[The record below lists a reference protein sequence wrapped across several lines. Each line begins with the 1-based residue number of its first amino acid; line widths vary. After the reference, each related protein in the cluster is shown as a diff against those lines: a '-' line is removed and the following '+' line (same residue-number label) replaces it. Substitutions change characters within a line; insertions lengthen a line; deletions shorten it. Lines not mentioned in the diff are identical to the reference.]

1 MRIFISYRRGDSSGH
16 AGRLFDALQARFGHD
31 HVFMDISGIDSGENF
46 VEAIDKAIR
55 SCDALVAVIGDEW
68 LSCTVG
74 SMRRLEAPD
83 DFVRTEIAT
92 ALGRGIPVVP
102 VLVEQ
107 TSMPSAASLPEPL
120 KPLATRHAHELTD
133 ARWSYDVAR
142 LIESLEKLGG
152 KPTARER
159 RTWIAAAA
167 ALAIVGALGIGSYRL
182 LRDDDAGG
190 VDAATY
196 AKRGTQL
203 LSEGRYEDAILDF
216 DRALALEPRAGSY
229 YNRGLAHFSNN
240 DVNQALADWN
250 SAIALDPRDAR
261 AHRQRGGAYFT
272 KGDFTLAVADFNRA
286 IELEPKE
293 PKAYYNRGLV
303 FKARGE
309 EAKAAADF
317 ATVVTLGSDPAAT
330 ADAQARLAE
339 LPPSLAMGPAASGAA
354 ATAGA
359 QGPNDPAAPRVDLA
373 GEWSAD
379 VKYSWGDTHP
389 ERFSFKVDGTDV
401 FGTASFLRVRRGIL
415 DGTLTGNRVA
425 FRTETREL
433 LGNET
438 RDVTH
443 RYRGTISG
451 DTISFYMQTEGASSS
466 EPVEFTARRAKPGA
480 TTPPGGK

>member
-31 HVFMDISGIDSGENF
+31 HVFMDVSGIDSGENF

-68 LSCTVG
+68 LTCTVG
-74 SMRRLEAPD
+74 SIRRLDSPD

-92 ALGRGIPVVP
+92 ALERGIPVVP

-107 TSMPSAASLPEPL
+107 TSMPSAASLPDPL
-120 KPLATRHAHELTD
+120 KPLATRNAHELTD

-142 LIESLEKLGG
+142 LIAALEKLGG
-152 KPTARER
+152 KPGVHER
-159 RTWIAAAA
+159 RKWIAAAA
-167 ALAIVGALGIGSYRL
+167 ALIVVVALGILSYRL
-182 LRDDDAGG
+182 LRDDGG
-190 VDAATY
+190 EVDAATY
-196 AKRGTQL
+196 AARGTQL
-203 LSEGRYEDAILDF
+203 LSDGQYDEAILDF
-216 DRALALEPRAGSY
+216 DRALAIEPRAGTY
-229 YNRGLAHFSNN
+229 YNRGLAHFSKN
-240 DVNQALADWN
+240 DVDKALADWN
-250 SAIALDPRDAR
+250 QAIALDPRDAR

-272 KGDFTLAVADFNRA
+272 KGDFNLAVADFNRA

-303 FKARGE
+303 FTARGE

-317 ATVVTLGSDPAAT
+317 TTVVTLGSDPAAT
-330 ADAQARLAE
+330 TDAQARLAE
-339 LPPSLAMGPAASGAA
+339 LPPPLAMSPAAGGTITTTTAPASGA
-354 ATAGA
+354 
-359 QGPNDPAAPRVDLA
+359 PAAPRVNLA
-373 GEWSAD
+373 GEWVAD

-389 ERFSFKVDGTDV
+389 ERFSFKVDGADV
-401 FGTASFLRVRRGIL
+401 LGTASFLRVRRGIL

-425 FRTETREL
+425 FRTETQEI

-438 RDVTH
+438 RNVTH

-451 DTISFYMQTEGASSS
+451 DEIAFYMQSDGASSS

-480 TTPPGGK
+480 TAAPGGK

>member
-46 VEAIDKAIR
+46 VEAIDQAIR

-68 LSCTVG
+68 LTCTVG
-74 SMRRLEAPD
+74 NIRRLDSPD

-92 ALGRGIPVVP
+92 ALERGIPVVP
-102 VLVEQ
+102 VLVEH
-107 TSMPSAASLPEPL
+107 TSMPAAASLPEPL
-120 KPLATRHAHELTD
+120 KPLATRNAHELTD
-133 ARWSYDVAR
+133 ARWSYDVER
-142 LIESLEKLGG
+142 LIAALEKLGG
-152 KPTARER
+152 KQGPRDQR
-159 RTWIAAAA
+159 KWIAAAA
-167 ALAIVGALGIGSYRL
+167 ALIVVVALGILSYRL
-182 LRDDDAGG
+182 LRDDDGG

-196 AKRGTQL
+196 AERGTQL
-203 LSEGRYEDAILDF
+203 LSEGRYDEAILDF
-216 DRALALEPRAGSY
+216 DRALAIEPRAGSY
-229 YNRGLAHFSNN
+229 YNRGLAHLSKN
-240 DVNQALADWN
+240 DVDKALADWN

-261 AHRQRGGAYFT
+261 AHRQRGGAYFA
-272 KGDFTLAVADFNRA
+272 KGDFNLAIADFNRA

-317 ATVVTLGSDPAAT
+317 TTVVTLGSDPAAT

-339 LPPSLAMGPAASGAA
+339 LPPPLAMSPPAGGTSTTASAPGPS
-354 ATAGA
+354 
-359 QGPNDPAAPRVDLA
+359 APVARRVDLA
-373 GEWSAD
+373 GEWTAE

-401 FGTASFLRVRRGIL
+401 LGTASFLRVRRGIL
-415 DGTLTGNRVA
+415 DGTLTGNRVV
-425 FRTETREL
+425 FRTETQEI
-433 LGNET
+433 LGNDT
-438 RDVTH
+438 RDVIH

-451 DTISFYMQTEGASSS
+451 DEIAFYMQTEGASSS
-466 EPVEFTARRAKPGA
+466 EPVEFTARRAKPGT
-480 TTPPGGK
+480 TTPPGK

>member
-46 VEAIDKAIR
+46 VEAIDRAIR

-68 LSCTVG
+68 LTCTVG
-74 SMRRLEAPD
+74 NMRRLDSPD

-92 ALGRGIPVVP
+92 ALERGIPVVP

-120 KPLATRHAHELTD
+120 KPLATRNAHELTD
-133 ARWSYDVAR
+133 ARWSYDVER
-142 LIESLEKLGG
+142 LIAALEKLGG
-152 KPTARER
+152 KPPVRER
-159 RTWIAAAA
+159 LKWVAMAAVVIVT
-167 ALAIVGALGIGSYRL
+167 LAIGLLFYRL
-182 LRDDDAGG
+182 VTSDDAGA

-196 AKRGTQL
+196 AERGTRL
-203 LSEGRYEDAILDF
+203 LSEGRYDEAIQDL
-216 DRALALEPRAGSY
+216 DRALAIEPRAGTF
-229 YNRGLAHFSNN
+229 YNRGLAHFSKN
-240 DVNQALADWN
+240 DVDQALADWN
-250 SAIALDPRDAR
+250 RAIALDPRDAR
-261 AHRQRGGAYFT
+261 AHRQRGGAYFA
-272 KGDFTLAVADFNRA
+272 KGDFNLAIADFNRA

-317 ATVVTLGSDPAAT
+317 TTVVTLGSDPAAAT
-330 ADAQARLAE
+330 DAQARLAE
-339 LPPSLAMGPAASGAA
+339 LPPPLAMSPPAGGTTAAASAP
-354 ATAGA
+354 
-359 QGPNDPAAPRVDLA
+359 GPSAPAAPRVDLT
-373 GEWSAD
+373 GEWTAE

-401 FGTASFLRVRRGIL
+401 LGTASFLRVRRGIL
-415 DGTLTGNRVA
+415 DGTLTGNRVV
-425 FRTETREL
+425 FRTETQEI
-433 LGNET
+433 LGNQT

-443 RYRGTISG
+443 RYRGTVSG
-451 DTISFYMQTEGASSS
+451 DEIAFYMQSEGASSS
-466 EPVEFTARRAKPGA
+466 EPVEFTARRARPVA
-480 TTPPGGK
+480 TTPPGK

>member
-46 VEAIDKAIR
+46 VEAIDQAIR

-68 LSCTVG
+68 LTCTVG
-74 SMRRLEAPD
+74 NIRRLDSPD

-92 ALGRGIPVVP
+92 ALERGIPVVP
-102 VLVEQ
+102 VLVEH
-107 TSMPSAASLPEPL
+107 TSMPAAASLPEPL
-120 KPLATRHAHELTD
+120 KPLATRNAHELTD
-133 ARWSYDVAR
+133 ARWSYDVER
-142 LIESLEKLGG
+142 LIAALEKLGG
-152 KPTARER
+152 KQGPRER
-159 RTWIAAAA
+159 RKWIAAAA
-167 ALAIVGALGIGSYRL
+167 ALIVVVALGILSYRL
-182 LRDDDAGG
+182 LRDDDGG

-196 AKRGTQL
+196 AERGTQL
-203 LSEGRYEDAILDF
+203 LSEGRYDEAILDF
-216 DRALALEPRAGSY
+216 DRALAIEPRAGSY
-229 YNRGLAHFSNN
+229 YNRGLAHLSKN
-240 DVNQALADWN
+240 DVDKALADWN

-261 AHRQRGGAYFT
+261 AHRQRGGAYFA
-272 KGDFTLAVADFNRA
+272 KGDFNLAIADFNRA

-317 ATVVTLGSDPAAT
+317 NTVVTLGSDPAAT

-339 LPPSLAMGPAASGAA
+339 LPPPLAMSPPAGGTSPTASAPGPS
-354 ATAGA
+354 
-359 QGPNDPAAPRVDLA
+359 APVARRADLA
-373 GEWSAD
+373 GEWTAE

-401 FGTASFLRVRRGIL
+401 LGTASFLRVRRGIL
-415 DGTLTGNRVA
+415 DGTLTGNRVV
-425 FRTETREL
+425 FRTETQEI
-433 LGNET
+433 LGNDT
-438 RDVTH
+438 RDVIH

-451 DTISFYMQTEGASSS
+451 DEIAFYMQSEGASSS
-466 EPVEFTARRAKPGA
+466 EPVEFTARRAKPG
-480 TTPPGGK
+480 TTTQPGK